1 MLKTQPPALT
11 ALLAAFPASPMTD
24 VAALVYRPDDHDAQ
38 AFGEMVRDR
47 TWLDLADEEVAREAW
62 SLPWTSDVGFLALLP
77 AYVRAALR
85 SGHDD
90 VVAALRRELDP
101 DTNRDRLGRLVPRL
115 SPAQRAAVLGWVA
128 LVEAE
133 ESSVLHYWRRVVE
146 RPDAPPWN
154 EPASRALQA
163 QVVGAFPALPFADAA
178 LLLVG
183 IEGAARLERA
193 RRALE
198 SKTWRELRHL
208 DVALHELAS
217 PAGLA
222 ALLPFALHTALEP
235 GGPSASVLAD
245 LSPAGARAALLAE
258 LASSLTPAQLRT
270 VRDFVRLCC
279 EARHHDG
286 SALAFWDEALAASA
300 PATGLSSE

>member
-1 MLKTQPPALT
+1 
-11 ALLAAFPASPMTD
+11 MTD
-24 VAALVYRPDDHDAQ
+24 VAALVSRPDDHDAQ
-38 AFGEMVRDR
+38 ALGEMARDR
-47 TWLDLADEEVAREAW
+47 TWTDLADEEVAREAW

-85 SGHDD
+85 PGHDD

-101 DTNRDRLGRLVPRL
+101 DTNSDRLGRVVPRM

-133 ESSVLHYWRRVVE
+133 ESSVLRYWRRVVE
-146 RPDAPPWN
+146 RPEAPPWN

-163 QVVGAFPALPFADAA
+163 QVVEAFPALPFADAA

-183 IEGAARLERA
+183 IQGAARLERA

-217 PAGLA
+217 SAGLA

-245 LSPAGARAALLAE
+245 LSPAGARAALLTE
-258 LASSLTPAQLRT
+258 LASSLTPAQLRV

-286 SALAFWDEALAASA
+286 SALAFWDEALAAGA